1 MSTRDERVTH
11 LIDWINH
18 ASLGLLDKSVIEI
31 PDCGREDLAYVF
43 ARLRFDSG
51 VEVGTER
58 GLYANTLLEA
68 NLNLYLDCV
77 DPYRPYHGY
86 REHTSVDKLEAFYME
101 AYVTLSKYP
110 HVSFV
115 RDFSEYAHYRYDD
128 EVLDFVFIDANHSL
142 LHVIQDLHYW
152 VPKVKQGGI
161 IAGHDWIS
169 RKDPAMNMHVMEAV
183 TAYVSAYNI
192 KPLFLLG
199 RKEIR
204 EGEVRDRPRSWLFI
218 KE

>member
-1 MSTRDERVTH
+1 
-11 LIDWINH
+11 
-18 ASLGLLDKSVIEI
+18 
-31 PDCGREDLAYVF
+31 LAYVF